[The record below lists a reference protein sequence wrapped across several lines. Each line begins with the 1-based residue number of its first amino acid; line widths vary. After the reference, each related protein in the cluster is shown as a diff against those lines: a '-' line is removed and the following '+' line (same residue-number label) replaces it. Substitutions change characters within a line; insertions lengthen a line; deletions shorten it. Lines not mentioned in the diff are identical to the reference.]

1 MRVRHT
7 IVVAILAAVTMLS
20 FRHADAAGS
29 TQGGVPKGGVPQGGV
44 TVRMDAIDAAPARPN
59 LMASGTPWNKAA
71 GPRRSTRAGHLAFV
85 DEMTPWV
92 ISPGQDVPVIT
103 DGGYLQCVPYA
114 RMISGIGIRGDAW
127 TWWDKATG
135 TYARGNLP
143 EPGAVL
149 SFPGIERMPL
159 GHVAVVT
166 QVLEPR
172 KILIEHANWP
182 TATVRHG
189 AISQGI
195 QVADVSYANDWTEVR
210 VQFGSGGPL
219 GSVYPANGFIYGWS
233 ETGIQIARP
242 RWGVHHAGWSP
253 VTASWRMFN
262 PIAYVW
268 ALPKG
273 LREKIYA
280 STSRTPGALSAQ
292 NVASAL
298 NLRSAGGRT
307 PLLLGQTRSGASKGA
322 FGSGTFG
329 QILGVNRLDLGS
341 GSKMGAAVNRFVMQ

>member
-1 MRVRHT
+1 MRVRHAM
-7 IVVAILAAVTMLS
+7 VVAILGTVAMLS
-20 FRHADAAGS
+20 FGQADAAAS
-29 TQGGVPKGGVPQGGV
+29 AQGGV

-59 LMASGTPWNKAA
+59 PTVPDTPSNKAA
-71 GPRRSTRAGHLAFV
+71 GPRKSARAGHLAFV

-127 TWWDKATG
+127 TWWDKASG

-166 QVLEPR
+166 HVLEPR

-219 GSVYPANGFIYGWS
+219 GSVYPAHGFIYGWS

-242 RWGVHHAGWSP
+242 RSGLHSGLHQALWSP
-253 VTASWRMFN
+253 VTTSWRMFN

-280 STSRTPGALSAQ
+280 STARTPGVLPAQ
-292 NVASAL
+292 NAASAL
-298 NLRSAGGRT
+298 NLRPTAGRT
-307 PLLLGQTRSGASKGA
+307 PLLLGQTRSGSTKGA

-329 QILGVNRLDLGS
+329 QILGVNRLDLGP